1 MKCPGCR
8 SSNVERLAH
17 YWQSLPAESPLRAK
31 YAPPDAVEARYWV
44 ALLSVVAGIVFAA
57 SGAVLAGLLVAV
69 GGMAFGAIN
78 HRQVKESQAT
88 LAEWNAAMICLAC
101 PGTF

>member
-1 MKCPGCR
+1 MECPGCK

-44 ALLSVVAGIVFAA
+44 ALLSVVVGIVFTA
-57 SGAVLAGLLVAV
+57 SGAVWAGLLVAV

-78 HRQVKESQAT
+78 HQQVKESQAT
-88 LAEWNAAMICLAC
+88 LAEWKAAMICLAC

>member
-1 MKCPGCR
+1 MECPGCR

-78 HRQVKESQAT
+78 HRQVRESQVT